1 VPFAVTDTIVA
12 VATPPGRG
20 GIGVVRL
27 SGPDATA
34 IASALLG
41 RDEPLVPRHATFARI
56 VAREPAATRRP
67 VDQVV
72 VTWFQGPHSY
82 TGDDVVEISGHGS
95 PVLLQRVVEL
105 AMHAG
110 ARLAEPGEFTLR
122 AYLNGRIDLVQ
133 AEAVADLVDAV
144 TPLQARAAMDQLEGT
159 LTTAIGRMDAALFDL
174 AARLE
179 ASLDFPE
186 EGFHFVTRDDAR
198 VDIARIH
205 RELVTLAREGRAGR
219 VLREGRLVVI
229 VGRPNAGK
237 SSLFNALAGAARAIV
252 TAVPGTTRDVLTE
265 RVDIGGIPVTL
276 VDTAGLRD
284 ATDEIEA
291 EGVARANQARR
302 VAALTV
308 VVVDGNQPFA
318 EADRRIV
325 AESPAP
331 RIVVS
336 SKADLPRAW
345 TPASAGLNGESVVEL
360 SVKTGVGLNVLR
372 ERMIDALTDR
382 ETLRDVPAISN
393 VRHLDLVD
401 RAADSLQA
409 AMYGIDAGATEE
421 LILTDLGAARRA
433 LEELTGR
440 RTPEDLLRHIFE
452 RFCIGK

>member
-1 VPFAVTDTIVA
+1 
-12 VATPPGRG
+12 
-20 GIGVVRL
+20 
-27 SGPDATA
+27 
-34 IASALLG
+34 
-41 RDEPLVPRHATFARI
+41 
-56 VAREPAATRRP
+56 
-67 VDQVV
+67 
-72 VTWFQGPHSY
+72 
-82 TGDDVVEISGHGS
+82 
-95 PVLLQRVVEL
+95 
-105 AMHAG
+105 
-110 ARLAEPGEFTLR
+110 
-122 AYLNGRIDLVQ
+122 
-133 AEAVADLVDAV
+133 
-144 TPLQARAAMDQLEGT
+144 
-159 LTTAIGRMDAALFDL
+159 
-174 AARLE
+174 
-179 ASLDFPE
+179 
-186 EGFHFVTRDDAR
+186 
-198 VDIARIH
+198 
-205 RELVTLAREGRAGR
+205 VTLAREGRAGR

-265 RVDIGGIPVTL
+265 RVDVGGIPVTL

-284 ATDEIEA
+284 ATDAIEV
-291 EGVARANQARR
+291 EGVERAYQARR
-302 VAALTV
+302 VAALTI
-308 VVVDGNQPFA
+308 VVVDGNQLIA

-336 SKADLPRAW
+336 SKTDLPHAW
-345 TPASAGLNGESVVEL
+345 TAAELKGEDVIEL
-360 SVKTGVGLNVLR
+360 SVKTGAGLNVLR
-372 ERMIDALTDR
+372 EHMVGALTDR
-382 ETLRDVPAISN
+382 ETLRDVPSISN